1 MRVKQFLLQEPTEGR
16 VRTRHRV
23 YNLVCLGLTG
33 FASTLMVFNN
43 SFSFRLFLL
52 PLIVVVPVGFLTGE
66 EASLGFG
73 YLTPLARGLFV
84 ISLLAILLV
93 SVTTRMPPSLP
104 ASVSYISLLLGFTV
118 SGLILQILWIIR

>member
-43 SFSFRLFLL
+43 SFSFRLSLL
-52 PLIVVVPVGFLTGE
+52 PVNYPCLLTHGYRRSFR
-66 EASLGFG
+66 EAGASCFYDATCRHFMDGIRVHSGCSLRRRRFG
-73 YLTPLARGLFV
+73 V
-84 ISLLAILLV
+84 NHS
-93 SVTTRMPPSLP
+93 
-104 ASVSYISLLLGFTV
+104 
-118 SGLILQILWIIR
+118 